1 MGSLTGTGMRGI
13 AAPVFITGGTGY
25 IGRPLI
31 EALLRQ
37 RCAPCSGDARVHR
50 GSRGGRSAR
59 QSEWDSRDDLAAL
72 VHPGVRPWW
81 PSLLLPV
88 YAILRRIPTTRAGA
102 ERLGLVTCR
111 EMTAALVRAI
121 ETPPSGTVRIMEVP
135 EIRQGT
141 A

>member
-1 MGSLTGTGMRGI
+1 MHAYIAVREEGETLVRASGI
-13 AAPVFITGGTGY
+13 RATIL
-25 IGRPLI
+25 RP
-31 EALLRQ
+31 
-37 RCAPCSGDARVHR
+37 
-50 GSRGGRSAR
+50 
-59 QSEWDSRDDLAAL
+59 L